1 MHSNSSDV
9 TVVDAMDCGSDGGG
23 SAQLRPDWCSGGVI
37 GAAAESGGG
46 MDLAQGRSADAG
58 EAS

>member
-9 TVVDAMDCGSDGGG
+9 AVVDAMDCGFGGGG
-23 SAQLRPDWCSGGVI
+23 STQLRPDRCDSGVI
-37 GAAAESGGG
+37 GAAVGSGGSG

-58 EAS
+58 